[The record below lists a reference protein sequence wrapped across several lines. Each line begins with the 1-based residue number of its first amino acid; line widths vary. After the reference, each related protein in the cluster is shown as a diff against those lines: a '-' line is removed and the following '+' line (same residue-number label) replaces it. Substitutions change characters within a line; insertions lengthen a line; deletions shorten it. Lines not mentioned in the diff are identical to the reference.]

1 MQTTKLAYLSNGIK
15 SRVVFAKLALRSPH
29 LLLLDEV
36 RASASAPPQSPHP
49 SPLSC
54 PPRALSHSLTP
65 SPPVRS
71 RAPFPPQPTNGLD
84 IESIDALSS
93 AIDAFQ
99 GGVVL
104 VSHDMRLLQ
113 KVVKQIF
120 ECCDG
125 AVTLFPGDITAYK
138 AKLAARLNKL
148 DEEAKAAGKAKP
160 R

>member
-1 MQTTKLAYLSNGIK
+1 MHAPIHPPPPLSHTH
-15 SRVVFAKLALRSPH
+15 SPCAL
-29 LLLLDEV
+29 
-36 RASASAPPQSPHP
+36 APP
-49 SPLSC
+49 
-54 PPRALSHSLTP
+54 
-65 SPPVRS
+65 
-71 RAPFPPQPTNGLD
+71 PPQPTNGLD

-120 ECCDG
+120 ECSDG

-138 AKLAARLNKL
+138 AKLAARLTKL